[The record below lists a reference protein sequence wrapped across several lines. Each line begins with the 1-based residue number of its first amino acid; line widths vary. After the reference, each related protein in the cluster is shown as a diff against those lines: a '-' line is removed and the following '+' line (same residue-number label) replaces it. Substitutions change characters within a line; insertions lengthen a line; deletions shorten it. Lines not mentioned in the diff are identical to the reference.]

1 MGTSHPPHGSSSTT
15 EGVLRG
21 RAEGNVFN
29 LADAEKTKETGIGS
43 LVGKVKVYQLGEIPS
58 SSTKPQ
64 MVIKVEVN
72 QTMAPVLT
80 DLGDRYSPI
89 KSELAIFLQKYINIT
104 KFQTKIR
111 EFMCLKKATG
121 A

>member
-1 MGTSHPPHGSSSTT
+1 MGSPIPLHGSSSTT
-15 EGVLRG
+15 EGILRG
-21 RAEGNVFN
+21 KAEGNVFN
-29 LADAEKTKETGIGS
+29 LADAEKTKETGIGP
-43 LVGKVKVYQLGEIPS
+43 LVGKVKVFQLGESP

-89 KSELAIFLQKYINIT
+89 KSELAIFL
-104 KFQTKIR
+104 
-111 EFMCLKKATG
+111 
-121 A
+121 

>member
-1 MGTSHPPHGSSSTT
+1 MDIALHGSSSTT
-15 EGVLRG
+15 KGILRG

-29 LADAEKTKETGIGS
+29 LGDAEKTEETEIGP
-43 LVGKVKVYQLGEIPS
+43 LVGKVKVHQLGESP

-72 QTMAPVLT
+72 QTMSPLLR

-89 KSELAIFLQKYINIT
+89 KSELAIFL
-104 KFQTKIR
+104 
-111 EFMCLKKATG
+111 
-121 A
+121 